1 MTADPIAAYLDSH
14 LDDYL
19 DDLRVLCAIDSGSD
33 DKAGVDQV
41 QQWLAPRLTG
51 LGFAVTLEAQE
62 EFGDDLIAVR
72 SGSGSRR
79 VMLLGHADTVYPRGT
94 AAQRPVTITDDIV
107 LGPGTCD
114 MKAGLLAGIYA
125 VRALDAAGWNNLDRL
140 TFVVVSDEE
149 ISQRHSVE
157 MLRAQGPQHDAIL
170 TLEAARENGDIV
182 TARKAGCWLSVNV
195 TGKAA
200 HAGVEPEKG
209 RSATVALGHILA
221 ETFKL
226 NGLKPGMTVNPGDIA
241 GGRAPNIVADSAFGH
256 FDLRAW
262 TNADLE
268 ELRQAFI
275 AVASR
280 EYVPGVVVDI
290 SMDGGS
296 GMPAMERT
304 AGVERLEAAA
314 IDIAAE
320 IGFPLKGAS
329 TGGGSD
335 ISYAGYSGTPGLDG
349 LGPVGGLDHGPEEYI
364 LKSSIVPRIALLSR
378 LIQRIGDDER
388 LSYDQRRP

>member
-1 MTADPIAAYLDSH
+1 
-14 LDDYL
+14 
-19 DDLRVLCAIDSGSD
+19 
-33 DKAGVDQV
+33 
-41 QQWLAPRLTG
+41 
-51 LGFAVTLEAQE
+51 
-62 EFGDDLIAVR
+62 
-72 SGSGSRR
+72 
-79 VMLLGHADTVYPRGT
+79 
-94 AAQRPVTITDDIV
+94 
-107 LGPGTCD
+107 
-114 MKAGLLAGIYA
+114 
-125 VRALDAAGWNNLDRL
+125 
-140 TFVVVSDEE
+140 
-149 ISQRHSVE
+149 
-157 MLRAQGPQHDAIL
+157 
-170 TLEAARENGDIV
+170 
-182 TARKAGCWLSVNV
+182 
-195 TGKAA
+195 
-200 HAGVEPEKG
+200 
-209 RSATVALGHILA
+209 
-221 ETFKL
+221 
-226 NGLKPGMTVNPGDIA
+226 
-241 GGRAPNIVADSAFGH
+241 IVADSAFGH

-275 AVASR
+275 EVATR
-280 EYVPGVVVDI
+280 DYVPGVVVDI

-314 IDIAAE
+314 IAIAAE

-349 LGPVGGLDHGPEEYI
+349 LGPVGGLDHGPDEYI